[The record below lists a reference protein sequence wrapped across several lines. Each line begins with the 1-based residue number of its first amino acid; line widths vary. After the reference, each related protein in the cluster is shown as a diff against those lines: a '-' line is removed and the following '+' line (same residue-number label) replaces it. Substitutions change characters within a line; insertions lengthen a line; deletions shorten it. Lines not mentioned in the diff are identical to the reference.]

1 MAFESFQKFI
11 PKAASH
17 FGITTEMKAAEIC
30 HHGRALI
37 KDVFPQPEAPDNIDA
52 AHYKDSVLTYKTTS
66 PAWSQEIVTRKH
78 KIIDEMNTRLGKKVI
93 KDLRTQISS

>member
-11 PKAASH
+11 PKAANH
-17 FGITTEMKAAEIC
+17 FGIATEMKAAEVC

-37 KDVFPQPEAPDNIDA
+37 PQIFPQPEAIENINA
-52 AHYKDSVLTYKTTS
+52 AHYKDSILTYKTTS

-78 KIIDEMNTRLGKKVI
+78 KIIDELNTRLGKKVVS
-93 KDLRTQISS
+93 DLRTQISS